1 MCARSATTKNGKG
14 GENMKIDWSFVI
26 TIAAICIILLAT
38 MLTLQYKIS
47 SDERIMMKAIESE
60 ANIVIKREVF

>member
-1 MCARSATTKNGKG
+1 
-14 GENMKIDWSFVI
+14 MKIDWSFVI

>member
-1 MCARSATTKNGKG
+1 
-14 GENMKIDWSFVI
+14 MKIDWSFVI

-38 MLTLQYKIS
+38 MLTLQCKIS